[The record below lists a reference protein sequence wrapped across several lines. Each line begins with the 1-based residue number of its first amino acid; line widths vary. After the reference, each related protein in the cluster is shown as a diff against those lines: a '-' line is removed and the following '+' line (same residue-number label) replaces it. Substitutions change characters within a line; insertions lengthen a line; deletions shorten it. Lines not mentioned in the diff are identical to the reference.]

1 MVNELEFLEGIIKSR
16 IESSKELE
24 VYSNIPAYVEILE
37 EIEEIK
43 ASRMDIIAKL
53 DLVKKIGII
62 NWHNIGECGRKE
74 NIWIMKCKKKP
85 KR

>member
-24 VYSNIPAYVEILE
+24 VYSNIPAYEEILE

-43 ASRMDIIAKL
+43 ESRMDIIAKL

-62 NWHNIGECGRKE
+62 N
-74 NIWIMKCKKKP
+74 
-85 KR
+85 